1 MKIINKWLFSIEEL
15 WINHLQDKGKN
26 NIKRY
31 KKNNKIVYILI
42 NNIKWIDWKE
52 YIVID
57 INWKNFWKQIWLK
70 NIKEKKEIIKKI
82 SKRYCILEIVNINIK
97 KWFSKLKQEILNKTE
112 YKEEIWYKVYFP
124 KKKIILFLEDF
135 FLLYNIKINNLDK
148 ISKKDF
154 INFLE
159 IKKIIKR
166 IMKSNNMPYDI
177 NTLVLLLNTLFSSN
191 KYIFNK
197 DFIIKD

>member
-15 WINHLQDKGKN
+15 WINHWQDKGKN

-42 NNIKWIDWKE
+42 NSIKWIDWKE

-166 IMKSNNMPYDI
+166 IMKSNNIPYDI